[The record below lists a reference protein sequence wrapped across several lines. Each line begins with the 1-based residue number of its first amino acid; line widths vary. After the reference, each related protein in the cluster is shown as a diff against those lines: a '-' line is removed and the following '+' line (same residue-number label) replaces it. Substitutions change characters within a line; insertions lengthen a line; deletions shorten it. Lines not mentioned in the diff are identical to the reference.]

1 MRKIFGFL
9 VSCLVVS
16 VGYVYASTIP
26 SGFVVEVNPS
36 TFDVNQAVDVTIR
49 AIDANG
55 NTIVDYD
62 GYIFTDIISDT
73 Q

>member
-1 MRKIFGFL
+1 M
-9 VSCLVVS
+9 
-16 VGYVYASTIP
+16 YASAIP

-49 AIDANG
+49 AIDAQG

-62 GYIFTDIISDT
+62 GFVFVDLLSDT
-73 Q
+73 A